1 MTSIPSNKPYRVG
14 RSRTGLGLF
23 ATKPIK
29 KGTKIIRY
37 FGPLL
42 DSKKKEEDAIE
53 NKYLFELTNRWTID
67 GSVRKNVA
75 RYINHACRPNAES
88 DVKPRKRKVFIRA
101 IKNIEPGEEIN
112 YDYGTDYFKAY
123 LKPIGCKCAACE
135 KKRKKQR
142 AEARA
147 EKARLKAK
155 AERKALKKA
164 EKLAKAEAELK
175 EKLKAKAERKSKK
188 RAQWPFAEWQ
198 VTERQASERH
208 RRRQGCRQETGGAE
222 TTGLCAR
229 AGPSGL
235 GLIHRVS
242 STGLARRLRQQQIAE
257 VDRRALNDRT
267 GLVDHDTKAPVCGEE
282 GQAMPAGIGVD
293 PALGKARDPARA
305 HLFLQQGRRQAE
317 AFGDDGGVDLNGA
330 IFELDRFHALHLML
344 RCGGHA
350 CAGLGL
356 AVAG

>member
-1 MTSIPSNKPYRVG
+1 MPSIPSHKPYRVG

-29 KGTKIIRY
+29 KGSKIIRY

-42 DSKKKEEDAIE
+42 DSKKKKDDAIE
-53 NKYLFELTNRWTID
+53 NKYLFELNNRWTID

-75 RYINHACRPNAES
+75 RYINHACKPNAES
-88 DVKPRKRKVFIRA
+88 DVKPRKRKVIIRA

-164 EKLAKAEAELK
+164 EKLAKAKARAKLK
-175 EKLKAKAERKSKK
+175 EKAEREAKKTLKLNGKSLNGNALNGKSLNAKSLNAKSLADKSLNGRHLNSNSRVRVAGKK
-188 RAQWPFAEWQ
+188 SAAKPPADTTHQIPAPAPVFQAEP
-198 VTERQASERH
+198 VAL
-208 RRRQGCRQETGGAE
+208 AE
-222 TTGLCAR
+222 
-229 AGPSGL
+229 
-235 GLIHRVS
+235 VS
-242 STGLARRLRQQQIAE
+242 SAGLA
-257 VDRRALNDRT
+257 N
-267 GLVDHDTKAPVCGEE
+267 
-282 GQAMPAGIGVD
+282 
-293 PALGKARDPARA
+293 
-305 HLFLQQGRRQAE
+305 
-317 AFGDDGGVDLNGA
+317 
-330 IFELDRFHALHLML
+330 
-344 RCGGHA
+344 
-350 CAGLGL
+350 
-356 AVAG
+356 